1 MVEWIQNNIQNILI
15 AIGAAVVLFWPKI
28 KEQMAALQQ
37 QPTPPAPEEGSPPQK
52 HCCQCCALDADED
65 VPEAKRSSR
74 VVTVMELREYCVKTR
89 LADGVDLCDQLA
101 AVIIK
106 GKPSKLTVTRE
117 VEVR

>member
-1 MVEWIQNNIQNILI
+1 MIQWLQDNIQNILI

-28 KEQMAALQQ
+28 QQQLAALQ
-37 QPTPPAPEEGSPPQK
+37 QPTPPAPEENSPTHK

-106 GKPSKLTVTRE
+106 GKPSKVTVTRE